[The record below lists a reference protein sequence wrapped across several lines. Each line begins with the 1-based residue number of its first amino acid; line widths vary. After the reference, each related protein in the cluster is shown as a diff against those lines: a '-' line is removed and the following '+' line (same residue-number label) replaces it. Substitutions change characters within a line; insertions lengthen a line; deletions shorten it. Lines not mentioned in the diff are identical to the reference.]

1 MERTLPRKRPLDQD
15 RTADLLEK
23 LLVFKLY
30 SLGVPQD
37 RIAKLVG
44 RQKAWVNDLLKG
56 LPKRGE
62 SNGGEAQAK
71 KAKKRSRSR

>member
-1 MERTLPRKRPLDQD
+1 MLRKKALDQD

-23 LLVFKLY
+23 LLVFHLY

-37 RIAKLVG
+37 RIAKSVG
-44 RQKAWVNDLLKG
+44 RKKAWVNDLLKG
-56 LPKRGE
+56 LPKGRK

-71 KAKKRSRSR
+71 KASKRSRSR